1 MQRARYL
8 TLAVLFAFAVPSY
21 ASTDPAGAGCS
32 VNASKAATLEETM
45 AKAAASQKLVLVKI
59 GTEWCSACKAFGE
72 AVETRG
78 DFRSSIDQ
86 QAVLFEVDGE
96 KGDGKTLATK
106 HHVYGFPTFLLM
118 NAKGDVL
125 DRWIGYK
132 DPAEFGTT
140 LNDAVAGAVT
150 LDERLA
156 RFQKSPTVA
165 DAKKIA
171 NLRQLDG
178 LYAEAAAYYRRAQAL
193 DTGAETPYEVMILG
207 AMAGGMKSQV
217 FGVPE
222 MRTQA
227 DRALAAA
234 GNGEQDLLK
243 VAFIMSKVSMMA
255 KDNTVFLPY
264 LEAAVEG
271 TASST
276 DPMIVESRAKLLP
289 DYALF
294 ISKDAERAVVYKRA
308 TLPADWNEQ
317 PLMLNNFAWWC
328 FENRINLK
336 EAEVMARRGVELS
349 DPGPD
354 RANILDTL
362 AEICNETG
370 NCGDAVALIRQAVEE
385 APDNPYFKQQL
396 DRFETLLASHE

>member
-1 MQRARYL
+1 MQTARYL
-8 TLAVLFAFAVPSY
+8 TLAALVALATPSY

-32 VNASKAATLEETM
+32 VNAPKAATLEETM
-45 AKAAASQKLVLVKI
+45 TKAAASQKLVLVKI

-72 AVETRG
+72 AVAERG
-78 DFRSSIDQ
+78 DFRAAIDQ

-96 KGDGKTLATK
+96 KGDGKTLAAK

-150 LDERLA
+150 LDERLL

-171 NLRQLDG
+171 NLRHLDG
-178 LYAEAAAYYRRAQAL
+178 LYAEAVAYYRRAQAL
-193 DTGAETPYEVMILG
+193 DTSHDTPYETMILG
-207 AMAGGMKSQV
+207 TMAGGMKSQL

-234 GNGEQDLLK
+234 SGEQDLLK

-264 LEAAVEG
+264 LQAAVEG
-271 TASST
+271 TSSST
-276 DPMIVESRAKLLP
+276 DPLIIESRGKLLP

-294 ISKDAERAVVYKRA
+294 ISKDPAKAVEYKRA
-308 TLPADWNEQ
+308 SMPADWDKQ

-336 EAEVMARRGVELS
+336 EAEGMARRGVELS